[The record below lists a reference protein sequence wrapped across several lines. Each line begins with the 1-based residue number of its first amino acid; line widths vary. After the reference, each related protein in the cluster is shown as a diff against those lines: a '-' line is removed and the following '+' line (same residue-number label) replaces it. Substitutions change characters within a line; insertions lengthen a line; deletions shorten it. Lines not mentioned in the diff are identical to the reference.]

1 MDREIKEAFI
11 KSKSKD
17 KQESYEAYQYILQA
31 TEKQVD
37 WAYEVWDDLLD
48 DLTDKDNHQRSRS
61 AQYLANLAKSDP
73 ENRMLTDLPRLWEV
87 TKDEKFVTA
96 RHSLQSFWKV
106 GLGGAEQKDLVME
119 FMAERFKKG
128 IDEKNHTLIRFDI
141 LQNMKQLY
149 NQLDDEAIKQTA
161 MDLIETVK
169 DDKYKKKYKTI
180 WKMKI

>member
-1 MDREIKEAFI
+1 MDREVKEAFI

-17 KQESYEAYQYILQA
+17 KQESYEAYLYILQA

-37 WAYEVWDDLLD
+37 WAYEVWDDLLEG
-48 DLTDKDNHQRSRS
+48 LTDKDNHQRSRS

-119 FMAERFKKG
+119 FMVKRFKNG
-128 IDEKNHTLIRFDI
+128 TDEKNFTLIRFDI
-141 LQNMKQLY
+141 LQNMRHLY
-149 NQLDDEAIKQTA
+149 DLLNDEDIKQTA
-161 MDLIETVK
+161 MDLIETVEEE
-169 DDKYKKKYKTI
+169 KYKKKYKSV
-180 WKMKI
+180 WR

>member
-1 MDREIKEAFI
+1 MDREVKEAFI

-17 KQESYEAYQYILQA
+17 KQESYEAYLYILQA

-37 WAYEVWDDLLD
+37 WAYEVWDDLLEG
-48 DLTDKDNHQRSRS
+48 LTDKDNHQRSRS

-119 FMAERFKKG
+119 FMVKRFKNG
-128 IDEKNHTLIRFDI
+128 TDEKNFTMIRFDI
-141 LQNMKQLY
+141 LQNMRHLY
-149 NQLDDEAIKQTA
+149 DLLNDEDIKQTA
-161 MDLIETVK
+161 MDLIETVEEE
-169 DDKYKKKYKTI
+169 KYKKKYKSV
-180 WKMKI
+180 WR

>member
-17 KQESYEAYQYILQA
+17 KQESYEAYLYILQA

-48 DLTDKDNHQRSRS
+48 GLTDQDNHQRSRA
-61 AQYLANLAKSDP
+61 AQYLANLAQSDP

-106 GLGGAEQKDLVME
+106 GLGGAEQRDKVMDY
-119 FMAERFKKG
+119 MDNRFKTT
-128 IDEKNHTLIRFDI
+128 DEKNHTLIRFDI
-141 LQNMKQLY
+141 LQNMKNLYDQL
-149 NQLDDEAIKQTA
+149 NDEDIKQTA
-161 MDLIETVK
+161 MYLIEAVE
-169 DDKYKKKYKTI
+169 DEKYKKKYKSV
-180 WKMKI
+180 WR

>member
-1 MDREIKEAFI
+1 MDREVKEAFI

-17 KQESYEAYQYILQA
+17 KQESYEAYLYILQA

-37 WAYEVWDDLLD
+37 WAYEVWDELLEG
-48 DLTDKDNHQRSRS
+48 LTEKDNHQRSRS

-106 GLGGAEQKDLVME
+106 GLVGAKQKDLVMTY
-119 FMAERFKKG
+119 MVDRFKNG
-128 IDEKNHTLIRFDI
+128 TNEKNYTLIRFDI
-141 LQNMKQLY
+141 LQNMRHLYDQL
-149 NQLDDEAIKQTA
+149 NDEDIKRTA
-161 MDLIETVK
+161 MDLIETVEE
-169 DDKYKKKYKTI
+169 DKYKKKYKSV
-180 WKMKI
+180 WR

>member
-1 MDREIKEAFI
+1 MDREVKEAFI

-17 KQESYEAYQYILQA
+17 KQESYEAYLYILQA

-37 WAYEVWDDLLD
+37 WAYEVWDDLLNA
-48 DLTDKDNHQRSRS
+48 LTDKDNHQRSRS

-119 FMAERFKKG
+119 FMVKRFKNG
-128 IDEKNHTLIRFDI
+128 TDEKNFTLIRFDI
-141 LQNMKQLY
+141 LQNMRHLY
-149 NQLDDEAIKQTA
+149 DLLNDEDIKRTA
-161 MDLIETVK
+161 MDLVETVEEE
-169 DDKYKKKYKTI
+169 KYKKKYKSV
-180 WKMKI
+180 WR

>member
-1 MDREIKEAFI
+1 MDREVKEAFI

-17 KQESYEAYQYILQA
+17 KQESYEAYLYILQA

-37 WAYEVWDDLLD
+37 WAYEVWDDLLEG
-48 DLTDKDNHQRSRS
+48 LTDKDNHQRSRS

-87 TKDEKFVTA
+87 TKDGKFVTA

-119 FMAERFKKG
+119 FMVKRFKNG
-128 IDEKNHTLIRFDI
+128 TDEKNFTLIRFDI
-141 LQNMKQLY
+141 LQNMRHLY
-149 NQLDDEAIKQTA
+149 DLLNDEDIKQTA
-161 MDLIETVK
+161 MDLIETVEEE
-169 DDKYKKKYKTI
+169 KYKKKYKSV
-180 WKMKI
+180 WR